1 MYENKCK
8 SENVGKE
15 KGNVREN
22 KKAMSGKTWGNNTLI

>member
-8 SENVGKE
+8 SEDVGKE

-22 KKAMSGKTWGNNTLI
+22 RKAMSGKT